1 MRNPFRSEAEA
12 FRFLLV
18 TLGAFAAIALASLLG
33 GAWVGVPVWA
43 VLTAGAAIFYLAQ
56 QRATRELPS
65 APPHVG
71 GEGERRILVVVD
83 GTAADETIVGAIE
96 EASIGYRRQVLV
108 VCPARVSQVG
118 HWTSAIDGAHKQA
131 QRCLG
136 QSLACLR
143 DAGIEARGE
152 IGDEDPLRAIED
164 ALRTFGA
171 DSIVIGTPPVGL
183 EDSTG
188 RDVVAGARARFALP
202 ITRVVVAAGVQA
214 VETQLPV
221 PR

>member
-18 TLGAFAAIALASLLG
+18 TVAAFAAIAAASLLG

-43 VLTAGAAIFYLAQ
+43 VLTAVAATFYFQQ
-56 QRATRELPS
+56 QRSAREIRT

-71 GEGERRILVVVD
+71 GEGERHILVVVD
-83 GTAADETIVGAIE
+83 GTAADESVVSAIE
-96 EASIGYRRQVLV
+96 EASTGYRKRVLV
-108 VCPARVSQVG
+108 LCPARVSQVDR
-118 HWTSAIDGAHKQA
+118 WTSAVDGARSQA
-131 QRCLG
+131 QRHLDE
-136 QSLACLR
+136 SLACLS
-143 DAGIEARGE
+143 DAGIEAQGE

-171 DSIVIGTPPVGL
+171 DSILVATPSEGL
-183 EDSTG
+183 EDSAA

-202 ITRVVVAAGVQA
+202 ITGVVVDARAQATAARA
-214 VETQLPV
+214 
-221 PR
+221 

>member
-18 TLGAFAAIALASLLG
+18 TLGAFAAIAVASLLG

-43 VLTAGAAIFYLAQ
+43 VLTAAAATFYLV
-56 QRATRELPS
+56 QRRAVREIRT

-71 GEGERRILVVVD
+71 ATGERQILVVVD
-83 GTAADETIVGAIE
+83 GTAADESIVGAIE
-96 EASIGYRRQVLV
+96 EASTGYRKRVLV
-108 VCPARVSQVG
+108 VCPARVSQID
-118 HWTSAIDGAHKQA
+118 HWTSAVDSARAQA
-131 QRCLG
+131 QRYVDE
-136 QSLACLR
+136 SLARLR
-143 DAGIEARGE
+143 DLGIEARGE

-171 DSIVIGTPPVGL
+171 DTILVVTPPEGVEG
-183 EDSTG
+183 SAA

-202 ITRVVVAAGVQA
+202 ITRVVVDAGAQA
-214 VETQLPV
+214 KAT
-221 PR
+221 RK